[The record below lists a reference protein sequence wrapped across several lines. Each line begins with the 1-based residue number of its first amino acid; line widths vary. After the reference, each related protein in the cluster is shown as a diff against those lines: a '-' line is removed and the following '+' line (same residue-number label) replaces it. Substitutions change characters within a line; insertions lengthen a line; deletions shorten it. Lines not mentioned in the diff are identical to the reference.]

1 MKCDDPA
8 TSGGG
13 GTKGGGG
20 GGTDEE
26 DPCPCPD
33 SKNMGPYWLSMSELA
48 HPLILSSKD
57 GISTFGDSG
66 DGGERGG

>member
-13 GTKGGGG
+13 GTNVGGGV
-20 GGTDEE
+20 GTDEE

-57 GISTFGDSG
+57 GISTCGDSG